1 MASKLKTCFHAL
13 LAMSLFVAAPAWA
26 QNGTITGVVSDSA
39 SGRGVP
45 TATVQAI
52 AANGRVAA
60 STSTSGAGR
69 YSLTVPA
76 GTYSVTVESV
86 GYEAARAQN
95 ITVTAG
101 SVARADIAL
110 RSPLFVLNPI
120 SVTSSFTQQQALT
133 EPVHIEVVT
142 ERDIEARPAITPTDY
157 LRATPGVDVITQG
170 VQSTNVVARGFNNI
184 FSGALLT
191 LTDNRLAGV
200 PSLRVN
206 VLHFVPSTSEDI
218 QRMEVVLGPAA
229 ALYGPNTASGVLHMI
244 TKSPLTNPGS
254 SVSLATGERGVLQH
268 TLRSSHRLSDRFGF
282 KLSGSYL
289 TADEWQYS
297 DPDEVAERAK
307 FAADP
312 FFRQDLINSLGIT
325 GAEADERISRIANR
339 RNDVSRWSGE
349 GRLDWQVTEDATAT
363 FQSGITNVGS
373 GIELT
378 GLGAAQVDDWRYMYY
393 QTRFNWNRLF
403 AQVYLNQSDAGD
415 TFLLRTGQPIVDEST
430 LLVGQIR
437 HGFMPMPWQNL
448 TYGVDYF
455 RTNPQ
460 TRGTING
467 LYEDEDETTE
477 VGAYVQS
484 ETALHPMFDLVL
496 AGRVDDH
503 SALPDPI
510 FSPRAGLVFKPA
522 DNHALRATY
531 NRAFSTPS
539 SLNQFLDLPT
549 SVPNQ
554 ATDPTAA
561 AAARLGYSVRVQGTG
576 TAGFTFRQGDGSY
589 LMRSPFTPAQLGGPT
604 QLLPTNAALFFPAAV
619 QVLAAQGA
627 FAANPALGQ
636 YLASLQPTA
645 ADIGTNFIAGDAS
658 FPIAALDLAP
668 IAPIRE
674 TTTTTYEAGYKGI
687 LQERFS
693 VTADVW
699 FSQIDDF
706 VTPLTVSTPLIAMN
720 GQTVAQYLVP
730 RFMQDLGMT
739 QEQATA
745 TAAAL
750 APGFARVP
758 VGVISTP
765 EINAT
770 GAQLLATYTNVPES
784 LELWG
789 VDLAL
794 QALITPSWS
803 MTVAGSLVSDDHFES
818 EQVGT
823 VTLNAPK
830 RKGSVA
836 LAYRGE
842 GSGLNGEVRARYNE
856 QFPVKSGVYEATA
869 CIDDDTTALPCVDS
883 YTLLDLTLGY
893 ALRQAPGMSI
903 QLSVQNLLDEDYRSF
918 PGVPDV
924 GRMGLLR
931 LRYEF

>member
-1 MASKLKTCFHAL
+1 MGSKRKMCFHAL
-13 LAMSLFVAAPAWA
+13 LAMGMFMATPVWA
-26 QNGTITGVVSDSA
+26 QNGTITGVVTDGP
-39 SGRGVP
+39 SGRAVP
-45 TATVQAI
+45 DATVSAV
-52 AANGRVAA
+52 AVGGRIAA
-60 STSTSGAGR
+60 STFTSAEGR
-69 YSLTVPA
+69 YVLSVPA
-76 GTYSVTVESV
+76 GTYEVTVESV
-86 GYEAARAQN
+86 GYEVTRSPNVA
-95 ITVTAG
+95 VTAG
-101 SVARADIAL
+101 SAARADIVL
-110 RSPLFVLNPI
+110 QTRPFQLNPI
-120 SVTSSFTQQQALT
+120 SATASVTTQQAVNA
-133 EPVHIEVVT
+133 PAHVEVVT

-244 TKSPLTNPGS
+244 TKSPLVQPGTT
-254 SVSLATGERGVLQH
+254 VSLATGERGVLQH
-268 TLRSSHRLSDRFGF
+268 TLRTAHRLNDRFGL
-282 KLSGSYL
+282 KLSGSL
-289 TADEWQYS
+289 LSADEWPFT

-312 FFRQDLINSLGIT
+312 FFRQDLINSTGIT
-325 GAEADERISRIANR
+325 PAEADLRISRIGNR
-339 RNDVSRWSGE
+339 KNDVNRWSGE
-349 GRLDWQVTEDATAT
+349 GRLDWQVSDAATAT
-363 FQSGITNVGS
+363 FQTGVTNVSS

-415 TFLLRTGQPIVDEST
+415 TYLLRTGQPIVDEST
-430 LLVGQIR
+430 LLVSQIR
-437 HGFMPMPWQNL
+437 HGFMPLPWQTL

-460 TRGTING
+460 TLGTING
-467 LYEDEDETTE
+467 QYEDEDETTE
-477 VGAYVQS
+477 VGAYLQS

-496 AGRVDDH
+496 AGRMDDH
-503 SALPDPI
+503 SALPDMI
-510 FSPRAGLVFKPA
+510 FSPRAALVFKPA
-522 DNHALRATY
+522 DDHALRATY
-531 NRAFSTPS
+531 NRAFSTPT

-549 SVPNQ
+549 AVPNQ
-554 ATDPTAA
+554 ATDPNAA
-561 AAARLGYSVRVQGTG
+561 AAARLGFSVRVQGTG
-576 TAGFTFRQGDGSY
+576 TTGFTFRQSDGSY
-589 LMRSPFTPAQLGGPT
+589 LMRSPFTPAGLGGPG
-604 QLLPTNAALFFPAAV
+604 QLLPANVALFYPAAV
-619 QVLAAQGA
+619 GVFAAQGGCTVVG
-627 FAANPALGQ
+627 AAVCGSLGRFNPSAV
-636 YLASLQPTA
+636 
-645 ADIGTNFIAGDAS
+645 GTNFIAGDAS
-658 FPIAALDLAP
+658 VPLSALDLAP

-674 TTTTTYEAGYKGI
+674 TTTSTFEVGYKGI
-687 LQERFS
+687 LQDRFS
-693 VTADVW
+693 LTGDVW
-699 FSQIDDF
+699 MSKIDDF
-706 VTPLTVSTPLIAMN
+706 VTPLTVSTPLLALN
-720 GQTVAQYLVP
+720 GETLVQALVP
-730 RFMQDLGMT
+730 HFMTDLGMS
-739 QEQATA
+739 QAQATA
-745 TAAAL
+745 VAMGV
-750 APGFARVP
+750 APSLARVP
-758 VGVISTP
+758 LGVISTP
-765 EINAT
+765 EINAA

-784 LELWG
+784 LDLWG
-789 VDLAL
+789 IDLAL
-794 QALITPSWS
+794 QTLITPRWS
-803 MTVAGSLVSDDHFES
+803 MTIAGSIVSDDHFES

-842 GSGLNGEVRARYNE
+842 ERGINGEVRARYND

-893 ALRQAPGMSI
+893 ELRRAPGMSI
-903 QLSVQNLLDEDYRSF
+903 QASVQNLLDEDYRSF

-924 GRMGLLR
+924 GRMGMLR